1 MITYAFFSLYFAT
14 FPFVPKSLDSSVF
27 LFVALVVGGLV
38 EKESELLTTY
48 SLLLGLLSDTYFG
61 TLNKAPLLAGRGGAN
76 LIFNSNFFF
85 SIAQ

>member
-1 MITYAFFSLYFAT
+1 M
-14 FPFVPKSLDSSVF
+14 
-27 LFVALVVGGLV
+27 

-61 TLNKAPLLAGRGGAN
+61 TLNKALLLAGRGGAN